1 MQRPTHAPYGLFAPS
16 EAHQGTVSE
25 ALGRTC
31 RTPFFSNPVDISK
44 YPVMQGANESNDPQP
59 RYLSNWASRLG
70 SKTCSRAVSFNALSI
85 RRPEGRPRSTPK
97 VDSDILFTPSHIPK
111 CIPSVEVLAIKSSPI
126 RSPRKRD
133 INLPFLTRDSN
144 TRVASREHDD
154 RITNMEKSME
164 KSYNEFKERMDGMTT
179 ESNSLREVIEVY
191 KARGESLLSA
201 AIMALLRLRIVTD
214 LDAIKIQLNRSNV
227 SLQTEVEASRS
238 RAKTATD
245 NLEDAKR
252 YHSIQLEDLQR
263 KHGLE
268 LEDAKR
274 QFQEEIRRLDR
285 EHGVEMDDL
294 KKRLETALEN
304 ETLRRQ
310 NELQAATAEGELVQQ
325 KAQLELDRQREITRA
340 AEESLQEI
348 REDLKRER
356 SVNSDLRNKVVESS
370 STSTSLEGTIRS
382 LRAHIEFLESDNK
395 SQSNA
400 FVDLE
405 TRLQNALKSAA
416 EANEKLIKEETLRR
430 KLHNQ
435 VQELKGNIRVFCRVR
450 PALPS
455 EPGSQAA
462 QIKFPDTGTDSKE
475 VEVLGPE
482 EKSSLGNITTK
493 TNAFSFDRVFTP
505 ESVNEDVFAEISQ
518 LVQSALDGYN
528 VCIFCYGQ
536 TGSGRYYPYPHYFNA
551 AEQTIGKTHT
561 MSSEDGM
568 ITRAVHQIYSTAKSL
583 EEKGWKY
590 TMEGQ
595 FVEVYNEN
603 LNDLLGKADELDK
616 KKHEIRHDMQ
626 KCKTTITDITT
637 VQLDS
642 PDEVESILR
651 RASANRSVAATKAN
665 ERSSRSH
672 SVFILKLTGQ
682 NSTTGEKS
690 EGTLN
695 LVDLAGSERL
705 GHSKAVGDRLKET
718 QNINK
723 SLSCLGDVIG
733 ALGQG
738 KDGGHIPY
746 RNSKVSPRK
755 MILGPRRCNKPSL
768 DRG

>member
-1 MQRPTHAPYGLFAPS
+1 M
-16 EAHQGTVSE
+16 
-25 ALGRTC
+25 
-31 RTPFFSNPVDISK
+31 
-44 YPVMQGANESNDPQP
+44 
-59 RYLSNWASRLG
+59 
-70 SKTCSRAVSFNALSI
+70 
-85 RRPEGRPRSTPK
+85 
-97 VDSDILFTPSHIPK
+97 
-111 CIPSVEVLAIKSSPI
+111 LAIKPSPI
-126 RSPRKRD
+126 KSPRKRV

-164 KSYNEFKERMDGMTT
+164 KSYNEFRERMDGMTT

-191 KARGESLLSA
+191 KARGESLISA
-201 AIMALLRLRIVTD
+201 GITALLRLCIVTD

-227 SLQTEVEASRS
+227 SLQTEFEASRS

-252 YHSIQLEDLQR
+252 QYSIQLEDLKR

-268 LEDAKR
+268 LEDIKR
-274 QFQEEIRRLDR
+274 YSQEEIRRLFR

-294 KKRLETALEN
+294 KRRLETALEN

-310 NELQAATAEGELVQQ
+310 NELQAASVEGKLVQQ
-325 KAQLELDRQREITRA
+325 KAQVELDRLREIAQA
-340 AEESLQEI
+340 AEESVQEI

-356 SVNSDLRNKVVESS
+356 SVISDLRNKIVESS

-482 EKSSLGNITTK
+482 EKSSLGNVTTRN
-493 TNAFSFDRVFTP
+493 NAFSFDRVFTP

-536 TGSGRYYPYPHYFNA
+536 TGSGRHYPDPHVYTI
-551 AEQTIGKTHT
+551 AE
-561 MSSEDGM
+561 
-568 ITRAVHQIYSTAKSL
+568 
-583 EEKGWKY
+583 
-590 TMEGQ
+590 
-595 FVEVYNEN
+595 
-603 LNDLLGKADELDK
+603 
-616 KKHEIRHDMQ
+616 
-626 KCKTTITDITT
+626 
-637 VQLDS
+637 
-642 PDEVESILR
+642 
-651 RASANRSVAATKAN
+651 
-665 ERSSRSH
+665 
-672 SVFILKLTGQ
+672 
-682 NSTTGEKS
+682 
-690 EGTLN
+690 
-695 LVDLAGSERL
+695 
-705 GHSKAVGDRLKET
+705 
-718 QNINK
+718 
-723 SLSCLGDVIG
+723 
-733 ALGQG
+733 
-738 KDGGHIPY
+738 
-746 RNSKVSPRK
+746 
-755 MILGPRRCNKPSL
+755 
-768 DRG
+768 